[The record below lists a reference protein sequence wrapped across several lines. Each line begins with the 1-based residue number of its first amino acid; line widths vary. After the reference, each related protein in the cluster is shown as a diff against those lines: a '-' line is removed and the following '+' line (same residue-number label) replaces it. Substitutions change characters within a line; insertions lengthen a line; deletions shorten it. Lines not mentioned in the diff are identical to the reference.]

1 MKPLQTLQL
10 LLVSALWGSSFIFI
24 RVVSP
29 ELGPVL
35 TAFLRVFIGG
45 ASLLAYA
52 LLTRQGLKWRRFGA
66 WTALVGL
73 LNSALPFTLIA
84 FAELRLS
91 ASVSAILNATAPLWT
106 VLIAALWFGEGFTP
120 RRVAGTALGLLGV
133 ALLVGWSPL
142 EPGFQTLLSV
152 AALLTAAFCYGLAAN
167 LTRAKLQGAPPLGM
181 ATGALLTSS
190 LALAP
195 LTPLNPVHVR
205 PGLLVMACV
214 LALALA
220 CSALAYL
227 IFLPLVVNLGASRTS
242 VVGSLVPVFGVLWG
256 ATLLHE
262 ALTLEK
268 LLACGVILLGA
279 ALVTVEYMRKSPA
292 PTADAV

>member
-66 WTALVGL
+66 WIALVGL

-120 RRVAGTALGLLGV
+120 RRVAGTALGLLG
-133 ALLVGWSPL
+133 
-142 EPGFQTLLSV
+142 
-152 AALLTAAFCYGLAAN
+152 
-167 LTRAKLQGAPPLGM
+167 
-181 ATGALLTSS
+181 
-190 LALAP
+190 
-195 LTPLNPVHVR
+195 
-205 PGLLVMACV
+205 MACV

-242 VVGSLVPVFGVLWG
+242 VVGSLVPVFGVVWG

>member
-66 WTALVGL
+66 WIALVGL

-133 ALLVGWSPL
+133 ALLVGGSPL

-195 LTPLNPVHVR
+195 LTPLNPVHGR
-205 PGLLVMACV
+205 PGLLVVACM
-214 LALALA
+214 LAL
-220 CSALAYL
+220 ALAYL

-242 VVGSLVPVFGVLWG
+242 VVGSLVPVFGVVWG